1 MKVAE
6 LSRLLGVPETQKRE
20 FRNHIKE
27 MAGEGTLIKIRGGRY
42 GLPDEMHLVTGK
54 LHGHPNGFGFVI
66 PDKQHDDVYVNARHM
81 NDAMHQDHVV
91 VRIESEREPG
101 KPAGR
106 IIRILQRNT
115 THLVG
120 TYETFGKDGWVIPH
134 RD

>member
-81 NDAMHQDHVV
+81 NDAITALAICLAAD
-91 VRIESEREPG
+91 ESRLAG
-101 KPAGR
+101 KPVTLGGN
-106 IIRILQRNT
+106 QT
-115 THLVG
+115 
-120 TYETFGKDGWVIPH
+120 
-134 RD
+134 